1 MRLARCTGAPCQ
13 KGFRKMEAQSPSPV
27 CCATY
32 LCLFCG
38 WKGFRRSP
46 NFEDN
51 LNRFPDSSLPAL
63 RFCSF
68 TSTSCRPLQLLGAM
82 NHFRLQPEQHS
93 HQQQGPH
100 SSACPNS
107 GKHQHFPANF
117 LVRGCVT
124 SCAGIVVLRET
135 GRL

>member
-13 KGFRKMEAQSPSPV
+13 KGFREMDAQRPSPV

-46 NFEDN
+46 NFEDDF
-51 LNRFPDSSLPAL
+51 NRFPDSSLPAL

-93 HQQQGPH
+93 HQHQGLH

-107 GKHQHFPANF
+107 GKPQHCPAHF
-117 LVRGCVT
+117 LVRGSVT

-135 GRL
+135 GHL